1 LKGFAL
7 SLQFSPFSPFRDT
20 DVTVVD
26 LSDLRAVYSLI
37 GTAPVLATDGQ
48 ATIDAYL
55 NSLLEARNILQAAYN
70 FDAENVANW

>member
-1 LKGFAL
+1 
-7 SLQFSPFSPFRDT
+7 
-20 DVTVVD
+20 VVD